1 MNDIVT
7 PNFEEMKISE
17 LREYASLMHIPLAK
31 TATKEDIKAAITAKL
46 RGRQSAVLAKEG
58 SKVPPGH
65 ARIIIAE
72 DPAPGSQQIPIPINA
87 NGYVCTI
94 PRGKEVIVP
103 RRVVQVLKDSK
114 VKRLVQAEVTDS
126 YGRRVPTT
134 TTVTV
139 SSYPFTVLEETPG
152 EEPLTILEKQKL
164 KSNGPRMRF
173 AAMFGYWPRP
183 ADLRRAIEKGLIKV
197 QDEETISSVSSQMIE
212 EPEENQED

>member
-1 MNDIVT
+1 MSIESQTFRKQMATAWSVPALLFVVLPSTVMLFAAPSVLDGLKG
-7 PNFEEMKISE
+7 MLLSISA
-17 LREYASLMHIPLAK
+17 LLAP
-31 TATKEDIKAAITAKL
+31 AF
-46 RGRQSAVLAKEG
+46 GVGLAL
-58 SKVPPGH
+58 
-65 ARIIIAE
+65 
-72 DPAPGSQQIPIPINA
+72 APWA
-87 NGYVCTI
+87 
-94 PRGKEVIVP
+94 
-103 RRVVQVLKDSK
+103 
-114 VKRLVQAEVTDS
+114 
-126 YGRRVPTT
+126 GRRVPTT

-212 EPEENQED
+212 EPEETEE

>member
-1 MNDIVT
+1 M
-7 PNFEEMKISE
+7 
-17 LREYASLMHIPLAK
+17 
-31 TATKEDIKAAITAKL
+31 
-46 RGRQSAVLAKEG
+46 
-58 SKVPPGH
+58 
-65 ARIIIAE
+65 
-72 DPAPGSQQIPIPINA
+72 
-87 NGYVCTI
+87 
-94 PRGKEVIVP
+94 P